1 MNADNLLRRLE
12 AYVQEEIGAQ
22 SRALEFLEAQ
32 EQAIRDG
39 DAGRI
44 ASCGSA
50 VEAELRKVG
59 ERGRRREALLGE
71 LGRLWALAP
80 KTLTL
85 SSICERAAPGSERL
99 ARQTADLRKVVAAV
113 TRSSRRL
120 ATAARMHRGLV
131 LEVIETVLA
140 GGDELCLAAGG
151 TLVDAEA

>member
-1 MNADNLLRRLE
+1 MNEDHLLRRLE

-22 SRALEFLEAQ
+22 GRALEFLEAQ

-39 DAGRI
+39 DAERI
-44 ASCGSA
+44 ARCGNA
-50 VEAELRKVG
+50 VDAELRRVG
-59 ERGRRREALLGE
+59 ERGRRREALLE
-71 LGRLWALAP
+71 EFGRLWDVAP

-85 SSICERAAPGSERL
+85 TSIGERAAQGSQRL
-99 ARQTADLRKVVAAV
+99 ARLTADLRKVVAAV

-140 GGDELCLAAGG
+140 GEDELCVAAGG